1 MRRFLILVMLCL
13 LPLQVSWAAVSD
25 YCGHEQGKAAQH
37 FGHHD
42 HDHKVFSE
50 KSDSGKQSGKLDF
63 GHDHCHLSGF
73 LGLLNELVVQASV
86 PPTLPTLRGD
96 ERIYSSLAL
105 DRLERPNWYSLA

>member
-25 YCGHEQGKAAQH
+25 YCGHEQEKAAQH

-42 HDHKVFSE
+42 HDHKAFPE
-50 KSDSGKQSGKLDF
+50 KSDADKQPGKLNF

-73 LGLLNELVVQASV
+73 LGLLSELVVQTSL
-86 PPTLPTLRGD
+86 PPTQPALRGD
-96 ERIYSSLAL
+96 ERIYASPAL
-105 DRLERPNWYSLA
+105 DRLERPNWHTLA

>member
-42 HDHKVFSE
+42 HDHKAVSE
-50 KSDSGKQSGKLDF
+50 KSNSGKQPGKLDC

-73 LGLLNELVVQASV
+73 LGLLTELVVHASV
-86 PPTLPTLRGD
+86 PPTLPALRGD
-96 ERIYSSLAL
+96 ERIYSSLAP

>member
-50 KSDSGKQSGKLDF
+50 KSDSGKQPGKLDV

-73 LGLLNELVVQASV
+73 LGLLNTVVVQASV
-86 PPTLPTLRGD
+86 PPTLPSLRGN
-96 ERIYSSLAL
+96 ERIYSSPAL
-105 DRLERPNWYSLA
+105 DRLERPNWHSLA